1 VVQVRLETEIEA
13 PADAIFAAIVDFRG
27 YERWLTTSS
36 AFDGIT
42 DISSEPIALG
52 TTWTEPGPNGV
63 RHGTVT
69 EFEPPTRVTFHAPMT
84 LQPRLLGVMDISVTI
99 TLSPTT
105 DSVRVRRVVTIG
117 VPWVLKLV
125 QPIVVRRFRVESAR
139 TMDALKAFAE
149 TSR

>member
-1 VVQVRLETEIEA
+1 VVQVRLETQIEA

-27 YERWLTTSS
+27 YDRWLTRSS

-69 EFEPPTRVTFHAPMT
+69 EFEPSTRVTFHAPMT
-84 LQPRLLGVMDISVTI
+84 MKPRLLGVMDISVTL
-99 TLSPTT
+99 TLSPTPG
-105 DSVRVRRVVTIG
+105 SVRVRRVVTIG
-117 VPWVLKLV
+117 VPWALKPI
-125 QPIVVRRFRVESAR
+125 QPIVVRQFRVESAR
-139 TMDALKAFAE
+139 TMSALKAFAE
-149 TSR
+149 RSR